1 MDRAAIAQFKRDLII
16 STQKNIIRYLL
27 DEGDF
32 NFTKSHIY
40 GDMIRK
46 YPMYDEGKIVDI
58 ISNALFELFNN
69 INIKSIVNKVIE
81 EEVDDCTID
90 ELLEVEEYRLWGG
103 GYLMASSFM
112 YKF

>member
-1 MDRAAIAQFKRDLII
+1 MDRATITQFKRDLII

-69 INIKSIVNKVIE
+69 INIKSIVNEVIE

-90 ELLEVEEYRLWGG
+90 ELLEVEEYRLWEEVEIP
-103 GYLMASSFM
+103 LLFM
-112 YKF
+112 

>member
-1 MDRAAIAQFKRDLII
+1 MHKSEVLQFKRDLII

-46 YPMYDEGKIVDI
+46 YPMLNEGKI
-58 ISNALFELFNN
+58 SNIVNDVLFELFDN
-69 INIKSIVNKVIE
+69 INIKSIINEVIE
-81 EEVDDCTID
+81 EEEENSTIN
-90 ELLEVEEYRLWGG
+90 ELEC
-103 GYLMASSFM
+103 
-112 YKF
+112 

>member
-1 MDRAAIAQFKRDLII
+1 MHKSEVLQFKRDLII

-46 YPMYDEGKIVDI
+46 YPMLNEAKISDI
-58 ISNALFELFNN
+58 ISNVLFELFDN
-69 INIKSIVNKVIE
+69 INIKATINTLIE
-81 EEVDDCTID
+81 EEEEELTIN
-90 ELLEVEEYRLWGG
+90 ELEE
-103 GYLMASSFM
+103 SM
-112 YKF
+112 Y